1 MSERRPN
8 RGASQ
13 PGSGAILTPPP
24 PPRPPANQRQQSP
37 AMAASLT
44 ERADASAEAAPPG
57 GSGGLWLSMAE
68 GGAEPGDDAP
78 GPGPGLALV
87 EGSAGRAGRVG
98 DPGDLVALAQQVQQ
112 ANDFV
117 RANACSKLT
126 VIAEQIRHLQEQARK
141 VLDEANRDA
150 DLNHV
155 ACNLVKKPG
164 NVYYMYRRESGQRY
178 FSILSPKEWGT
189 TPHEFIGAYKLQHD
203 MSWTP
208 FEDIERRD
216 AEITVLEKLLSQ
228 QAALPLC
235 MEPNFQGLTKSHK

>member
-1 MSERRPN
+1 MLYHAPS
-8 RGASQ
+8 ASQ
-13 PGSGAILTPPP
+13 YILVTSSDVHWPSTVW
-24 PPRPPANQRQQSP
+24 R
-37 AMAASLT
+37 AAVLAVLT
-44 ERADASAEAAPPG
+44 SCHF
-57 GSGGLWLSMAE
+57 LS
-68 GGAEPGDDAP
+68 
-78 GPGPGLALV
+78 
-87 EGSAGRAGRVG
+87 
-98 DPGDLVALAQQVQQ
+98 Q

-189 TPHEFIGAYKLQHD
+189 TPHEFLGAYKLQHD

-216 AEITVLEKLLSQ
+216 AEITVLEKLLSR
-228 QAALPLC
+228 QAALPPC
-235 MEPNFQGLTKSHK
+235 TEPNFQGLTKSHE